1 MPYQQ
6 FRVHVHAPHHRYL
19 QSVGNVEDLIPG
31 ELVECVVG
39 VVVVDGDA
47 AVVGDGDSTW
57 HVFRPAAIAR
67 HLFAACLRIL
77 DVVAAAA
84 ASLHAI
90 EQTC

>member
-1 MPYQQ
+1 M
-6 FRVHVHAPHHRYL
+6 
-19 QSVGNVEDLIPG
+19 
-31 ELVECVVG
+31 ECVVGVVVAAAG

-47 AVVGDGDSTW
+47 AVVVDGDSTW
-57 HVFRPAAIAR
+57 HVFHPTAIAR

-84 ASLHAI
+84 SLHAI